1 MARPIEKK
9 DYQDSDER
17 VATFRISHG
26 KLTAFQDVC
35 AAKGT
40 SVSQALIG
48 FIDTAINGGDI
59 PEKESRVSLPKNLA
73 TQDDVSQAIA
83 QVQSKFQTELGQ
95 VKLWFHDTAPTFE
108 AIEELKTELETKF
121 QNELGEFK
129 SFVADTA
136 PTLDGMNGAIAPLKE
151 ELNRLKAMRSE
162 FQELKMKIEDLKI
175 VLDPDGDGRFFALL
189 EEFKD
194 QFLPCQEML
203 EQVSISEDDAAP
215 IDYFP
220 EADAKSTGEMVI
232 AVDDGQNESQ
242 VAGKEA
248 ESKINAIQGNL
259 LDVTETG
266 DLKVSD
272 DKDEKGCFSCYTDLE
287 SLTTRELRP
296 MARQARIQ
304 GSRTMSKPQLIEAL
318 QAKAEKTK
326 LSAQ

>member
-48 FIDTAINGGDI
+48 FIDTVISGGDI
-59 PEKESRVSLPKNLA
+59 PEKGSPVSLPENLA

-83 QVQSKFQTELGQ
+83 QLQTKYQTELGQ

-108 AIEELKTELETKF
+108 AISELETKF

-136 PTLDGMNGAIAPLKE
+136 PTLDGMNAAIAPLKE
-151 ELNRLKAMRSE
+151 ELNRLKALRSE

-175 VLDPDGDGRFFALL
+175 VLDPDGDGRFLALL

-194 QFLPCQEML
+194 QFLAGQEML
-203 EQVSISEDDAAP
+203 EGVSISEDVAAP

-220 EADAKSTGEMVI
+220 EADARSTGETAI

-248 ESKINAIQGNL
+248 ESEINAIQGNL
-259 LDVTETG
+259 LESSETG
-266 DLKVSD
+266 DLKVSG
-272 DKDEKGCFSCYTDLE
+272 DKDEKGGFSCYSDLE
-287 SLTTRELRP
+287 SLTTRQLRP

>member
-48 FIDTAINGGDI
+48 FIDTVIGGGDI
-59 PEKESRVSLPKNLA
+59 PEKGSPVSLPENLA

-108 AIEELKTELETKF
+108 AISELETKF

-136 PTLDGMNGAIAPLKE
+136 PTLEGMNAAIAPLKE
-151 ELNRLKAMRSE
+151 EFNRLKAMRSE

-175 VLDPDGDGRFFALL
+175 VLDPDGDGRFLAVL

-194 QFLPCQEML
+194 QFLAGQETL
-203 EQVSISEDDAAP
+203 EGVSISEDDAAP

-220 EADAKSTGEMVI
+220 EADARSTGETAI
-232 AVDDGQNESQ
+232 AVDNGQNESQ
-242 VAGKEA
+242 VAEKEA

-259 LDVTETG
+259 LESSETG

-272 DKDEKGCFSCYTDLE
+272 DKDEKRNVSCYSDLE

>member
-1 MARPIEKK
+1 MARPIKKK
-9 DYQDSDER
+9 DYQNSDER

-48 FIDTAINGGDI
+48 FIDTVIGGGDI
-59 PEKESRVSLPKNLA
+59 PEKGSHVSLPENLA

-108 AIEELKTELETKF
+108 AISELETKF

-129 SFVADTA
+129 SFVVDTA
-136 PTLDGMNGAIAPLKE
+136 PTLDGMNAAIAPLKE
-151 ELNRLKAMRSE
+151 ELNRLKALRSE
-162 FQELKMKIEDLKI
+162 FQELKMKVEDLKI
-175 VLDPDGDGRFFALL
+175 VLDPDGDGRFLALL

-194 QFLPCQEML
+194 QFLAGQEML
-203 EQVSISEDDAAP
+203 EGVSISEDVAAP

-220 EADAKSTGEMVI
+220 EADARSTGETAI

-242 VAGKEA
+242 VAAKEA
-248 ESKINAIQGNL
+248 ESKTSAIQGNL

-266 DLKVSD
+266 DLKVSG
-272 DKDEKGCFSCYTDLE
+272 DKDEKGGFSCYSDLE
-287 SLTTRELRP
+287 SLTTRQLRP
-296 MARQARIQ
+296 MATQAKIKS
-304 GSRTMSKPQLIEAL
+304 SRNMSKAQLIEAL
-318 QAKAEKTK
+318 QIEFEIRDKRE
-326 LSAQ
+326 

>member
-9 DYQDSDER
+9 DYQDTDER

-48 FIDTAINGGDI
+48 FIDTVISGGDI
-59 PEKESRVSLPKNLA
+59 PEKGSHVSLPENLA

-83 QVQSKFQTELGQ
+83 QLQTQFQTELGQ

-108 AIEELKTELETKF
+108 AITELKTELETKF
-121 QNELGEFK
+121 KNELGELK

-136 PTLDGMNGAIAPLKE
+136 PTIDGMKAAIAPLKE
-151 ELNRLKAMRSE
+151 ELNRLKPLRSE
-162 FQELKMKIEDLKI
+162 FQELKMKVEDLKI
-175 VLDPDGDGRFFALL
+175 VLDPDGDGRFLALL

-194 QFLPCQEML
+194 QFLTGQEMF
-203 EQVSISEDDAAP
+203 EGVSISEDDAAP

-220 EADAKSTGEMVI
+220 EADARSTEETAI

-242 VAGKEA
+242 VAAKEA
-248 ESKINAIQGNL
+248 ESKTSAIQGNL

-272 DKDEKGCFSCYTDLE
+272 DKDEKGGFSCYSDLE
-287 SLTTRELRP
+287 SLTTRQLRP
-296 MARQARIQ
+296 MARQAKIK
-304 GSRTMSKPQLIEAL
+304 GSRTMPKPQLIEAL
-318 QAKAEKTK
+318 QAKAEKTR

>member
-17 VATFRISHG
+17 VATFRITHG

-35 AAKGT
+35 AAKRT

-48 FIDTAINGGDI
+48 FIDTVINGGDI
-59 PEKESRVSLPKNLA
+59 PEKGSHVSLPENLA

-108 AIEELKTELETKF
+108 AITELKTELETKF

-136 PTLDGMNGAIAPLKE
+136 PTLDGMNAAIAPLKE
-151 ELNRLKAMRSE
+151 EFNRLKAMRSE
-162 FQELKMKIEDLKI
+162 FQELKMKVEDLKI
-175 VLDPDGDGRFFALL
+175 VLDPDGEGRFLALL

-194 QFLPCQEML
+194 QFLPGQEML
-203 EQVSISEDDAAP
+203 EGVSISEDDAAP

-259 LDVTETG
+259 LESSETG
-266 DLKVSD
+266 DLKVSG
-272 DKDEKGCFSCYTDLE
+272 DKDEKGCYTDLE
-287 SLTTRELRP
+287 SLTTRQLRP

-326 LSAQ
+326 LSVQ

>member
-48 FIDTAINGGDI
+48 FIDTVIGGGDI
-59 PEKESRVSLPKNLA
+59 PEKGSHVSLPENLA

-151 ELNRLKAMRSE
+151 EFNRLKAMRSE

-175 VLDPDGDGRFFALL
+175 VLDPNGDGRFLALL

-194 QFLPCQEML
+194 QFLPGQEML
-203 EQVSISEDDAAP
+203 EGVSISEDDAAP

-220 EADAKSTGEMVI
+220 EADAKSTGEMAI

-242 VAGKEA
+242 VADKED
-248 ESKINAIQGNL
+248 ESEINAIQGNL
-259 LDVTETG
+259 LESSETG
-266 DLKVSD
+266 DLKVSG
-272 DKDEKGCFSCYTDLE
+272 DKDEKRSVSCYSDLE

>member
-17 VATFRISHG
+17 VATFRITHG

-48 FIDTAINGGDI
+48 FIDSVIGGGDI
-59 PEKESRVSLPKNLA
+59 PEQGSHVSLPENLA

-83 QVQSKFQTELGQ
+83 QLQTQFQTELGQ

-136 PTLDGMNGAIAPLKE
+136 PTIDGMKAAIAPLTKE
-151 ELNRLKAMRSE
+151 LSRLKPLRSE
-162 FQELKMKIEDLKI
+162 FQELKMKVEDLKI
-175 VLDPDGDGRFFALL
+175 VLDPDGDGRFLALL

-194 QFLPCQEML
+194 QFLAGQEML
-203 EQVSISEDDAAP
+203 EGVSISEDDAAP

-220 EADAKSTGEMVI
+220 EVDARSTGETAI

-242 VAGKEA
+242 VAGKES

-259 LDVTETG
+259 LEPSETG

-272 DKDEKGCFSCYTDLE
+272 DKDEKGFFSCYTDLE

-296 MARQARIQ
+296 MATQAKIKS
-304 GSRTMSKPQLIEAL
+304 SRNMSKAQLIEAL
-318 QAKAEKTK
+318 QIEFEIRDKRE
-326 LSAQ
+326 

>member
-95 VKLWFHDTAPTFE
+95 VKLWFHDTAPTWE
-108 AIEELKTELETKF
+108 AISELKTELETKF

-151 ELNRLKAMRSE
+151 ELNRLNALRSE
-162 FQELKMKIEDLKI
+162 FQELKMKVEDLKI
-175 VLDPDGDGRFFALL
+175 VLDPDGDGRFLAVL

-194 QFLPCQEML
+194 QFLASQEML
-203 EQVSISEDDAAP
+203 EGVSISEDDAAP

-220 EADAKSTGEMVI
+220 KTDVRSMGETAI
-232 AVDDGQNESQ
+232 AVDNGQNESQ

-266 DLKVSD
+266 DLKVSG
-272 DKDEKGCFSCYTDLE
+272 DKDEKLGFSCYTDLE

-318 QAKAEKTK
+318 KAKAEKTK
-326 LSAQ
+326 LSVQ

>member
-17 VATFRISHG
+17 VATFRITHG

-35 AAKGT
+35 AAKRT

-48 FIDTAINGGDI
+48 FIDTVINGGDI
-59 PEKESRVSLPKNLA
+59 PEKGSHVSLPENLA

-108 AIEELKTELETKF
+108 AISELKTELETKF

-151 ELNRLKAMRSE
+151 ELNRLKALRSE

-175 VLDPDGDGRFFALL
+175 VLDPNGDGRFLALL

-203 EQVSISEDDAAP
+203 EGVSMSEDVAAP

-220 EADAKSTGEMVI
+220 EADAKSTGETAI
-232 AVDDGQNESQ
+232 AVDDGQNEFQ
-242 VAGKEA
+242 VAAKEA
-248 ESKINAIQGNL
+248 ESKISAIQGNL
-259 LDVTETG
+259 LESSETG
-266 DLKVSD
+266 DLKVSG
-272 DKDEKGCFSCYTDLE
+272 DKDEKGCYTDLE
-287 SLTTRELRP
+287 SLTTRQLRP

-326 LSAQ
+326 LSVQ

>member
-17 VATFRISHG
+17 VATFRITHG

-48 FIDTAINGGDI
+48 FIDTVIGGGDI
-59 PEKESRVSLPKNLA
+59 PEKGSHVSLPENLA
-73 TQDDVSQAIA
+73 TQDDISKAIA

-108 AIEELKTELETKF
+108 AISELETKF

-129 SFVADTA
+129 SFVVDTA
-136 PTLDGMNGAIAPLKE
+136 PTLDGMNAAIAPLKE
-151 ELNRLKAMRSE
+151 ELNRLKALRSE
-162 FQELKMKIEDLKI
+162 FQELKMKVEDLKI
-175 VLDPDGDGRFFALL
+175 VLDPDGDRRFLALL

-194 QFLPCQEML
+194 QFLAGQEML
-203 EQVSISEDDAAP
+203 EGVSISEDVAAP

-220 EADAKSTGEMVI
+220 EADARSTGETAI

-242 VAGKEA
+242 VAAKEA
-248 ESKINAIQGNL
+248 ESKTSAIQGNL
-259 LDVTETG
+259 LDVTETD
-266 DLKVSD
+266 DLKVSG
-272 DKDEKGCFSCYTDLE
+272 DKDEKGGFSCYSDLE
-287 SLTTRELRP
+287 SLTTRQLRP
-296 MARQARIQ
+296 MATQAKIKS
-304 GSRTMSKPQLIEAL
+304 SRNMSKAQLIEAL
-318 QAKAEKTK
+318 QIEFEIRDKRE
-326 LSAQ
+326 